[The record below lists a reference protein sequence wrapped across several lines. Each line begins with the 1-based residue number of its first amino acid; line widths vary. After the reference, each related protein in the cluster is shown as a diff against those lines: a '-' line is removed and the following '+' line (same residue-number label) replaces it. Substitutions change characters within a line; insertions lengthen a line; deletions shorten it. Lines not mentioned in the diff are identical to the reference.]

1 MNNLLITQL
10 NHKKK
15 KKSKKKE
22 EVKSENEKKKK
33 SSYFLVKNDKKYSK
47 TKLELM
53 NYLVDEQARYTNLDK
68 AVDYYQNKIESY
80 KRQMNKNEELIQ
92 KKQIIL
98 NSLISQLNDIL
109 IKNFQ
114 PVDNE
119 NAQNQEN
126 KRMELEIQIQTYTQA
141 LDMYQNIKSELQ
153 NENILLK
160 KDLKKE
166 YKESLSRKKQYDN
179 YIIIKNKIQNEEKT
193 QEHLLNTMTNFDVKS
208 KSMFDKEETKKKKYF
223 S

>member
-22 EVKSENEKKKK
+22 EEKSENEKKKK

-92 KKQIIL
+92 KK
-98 NSLISQLNDIL
+98 
-109 IKNFQ
+109 
-114 PVDNE
+114 
-119 NAQNQEN
+119 
-126 KRMELEIQIQTYTQA
+126 
-141 LDMYQNIKSELQ
+141 
-153 NENILLK
+153 
-160 KDLKKE
+160 
-166 YKESLSRKKQYDN
+166 
-179 YIIIKNKIQNEEKT
+179 
-193 QEHLLNTMTNFDVKS
+193 
-208 KSMFDKEETKKKKYF
+208 
-223 S
+223 

>member
-114 PVDNE
+114 PIDNE

-141 LDMYQNIKSELQ
+141 LDMYQNIKNELQ
-153 NENILLK
+153 TENIHLK
-160 KDLKKE
+160 KDINKE
-166 YKESLSRKKQYDN
+166 YNESLHRKQQYDN
-179 YIIIKNKIQNEEKT
+179 YIIIKNKIQNEEKN
-193 QEHLLNTMTNFDVKS
+193 QELLFNTMTNFDIKS
-208 KSMFDKEETKKKKYF
+208 KSMFDIEETKKKII
-223 S
+223 